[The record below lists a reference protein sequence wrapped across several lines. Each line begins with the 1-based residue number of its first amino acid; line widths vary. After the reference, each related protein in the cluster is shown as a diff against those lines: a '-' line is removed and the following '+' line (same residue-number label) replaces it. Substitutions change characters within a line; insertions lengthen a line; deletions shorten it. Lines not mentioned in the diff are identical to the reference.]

1 MPTEN
6 CTLIKGTLGTFDDVE
21 ITEDEMLEVYPHL
34 GVCNSPRHEEAH
46 TLYIAGR
53 RQALF
58 KLLSKLRNLSLS
70 F

>member
-46 TLYIAGR
+46 TLYIAKNSNICLIKER
-53 RQALF
+53 EAR
-58 KLLSKLRNLSLS
+58 
-70 F
+70 